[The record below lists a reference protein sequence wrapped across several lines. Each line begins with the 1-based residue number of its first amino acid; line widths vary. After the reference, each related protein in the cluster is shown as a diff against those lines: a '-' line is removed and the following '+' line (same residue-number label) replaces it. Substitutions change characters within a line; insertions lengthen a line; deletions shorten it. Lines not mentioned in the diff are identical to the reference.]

1 MKMWSQVDFC
11 SGNINITMFFQI
23 KKLNSKDFAQV
34 VFCAPEMLT
43 NILRFNE
50 IWFRSWYGFWHLIN
64 CKLNVEDAWFPSK
77 QQILWV
83 LQNKLNSDF
92 CLTCIVSWSTM
103 KTEKMKMLS
112 EAKVRYSFPKNIEFH
127 ICPVFWAILRFYQK
141 FHWKVY
147 GWCKPNLI
155 FFLVVISIALSFHI
169 KKSNSK
175 NFVHMGFRGCKVLIK
190 IWDFA
195 AGMDSFT

>member
-43 NILRFNE
+43 KILRFNE

-64 CKLNVEDAWFPSK
+64 CKLNVEDAWFPPK

-127 ICPVFWAILRFYQK
+127 ICPVFLGYFTILSKISLKGLWMKMMRAQLDF
-141 FHWKVY
+141 FP
-147 GWCKPNLI
+147 GSNL
-155 FFLVVISIALSFHI
+155 
-169 KKSNSK
+169 
-175 NFVHMGFRGCKVLIK
+175 
-190 IWDFA
+190 
-195 AGMDSFT
+195 